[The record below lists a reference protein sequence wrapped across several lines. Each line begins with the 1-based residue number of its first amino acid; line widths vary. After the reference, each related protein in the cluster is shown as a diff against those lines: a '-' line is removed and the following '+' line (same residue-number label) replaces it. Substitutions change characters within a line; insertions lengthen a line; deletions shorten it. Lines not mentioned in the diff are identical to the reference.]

1 VIENENQRLSLN
13 VNTSLIVSEL
23 TMSDGEFAA
32 RTAVSP
38 DRVISNK
45 RELQGQSPYL
55 VNAGMSYNIF
65 EKDLE
70 VGAYFNVQGRA
81 LQVIGVGQFPDV
93 FTEPFNSLNAN
104 LSKSFGEKKNMS
116 ASLKLENLLNDKIES
131 RFDYFGDKSFVFSS
145 ITPGINASLGFSY
158 KF

>member
-1 VIENENQRLSLN
+1 
-13 VNTSLIVSEL
+13 
-23 TMSDGEFAA
+23 
-32 RTAVSP
+32 
-38 DRVISNK
+38 
-45 RELQGQSPYL
+45 
-55 VNAGMSYNIF
+55 MSYNIF

>member
-1 VIENENQRLSLN
+1 
-13 VNTSLIVSEL
+13 
-23 TMSDGEFAA
+23 MSDAEFAA

-38 DRVISNK
+38 DRIISSK

-55 VNAGMSYNIF
+55 INAGMSYNLF

-70 VGAYFNVQGRA
+70 IGAYFNVQGRA

-93 FTEPFNSLNAN
+93 YTEPFNSLNAN
-104 LSKSFGEKKNMS
+104 LSKTFGEKKNMS
-116 ASLKLENLLNDKIES
+116 LSLKIENLLNDKIES
-131 RFDYFGDKSFVFSS
+131 RFDYFGDRENIFSS
-145 ITPGINASLGFSY
+145 LEPGINASLGFSY